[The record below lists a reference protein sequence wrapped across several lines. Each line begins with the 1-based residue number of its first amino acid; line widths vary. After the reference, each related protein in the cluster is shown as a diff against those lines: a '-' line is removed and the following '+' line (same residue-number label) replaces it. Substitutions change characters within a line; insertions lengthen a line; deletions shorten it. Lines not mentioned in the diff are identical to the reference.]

1 MPVTTISSLRPSDD
15 AVLAAAVDVARAAA
29 EEIAA
34 PGHVGEH
41 LGVEDDAERLATHHF
56 RCLDPAYTGWHW
68 AVTVTRVPRGKA
80 ATVCEAVLLPGDDSL
95 LSRDWVPWSDRLA
108 PGDLGVGDLLPTEAD
123 DDRLE
128 PGWAAV
134 GTKDPA
140 DDRTPDDD
148 TDRVAIW
155 ELGLGR
161 ERVLSPIGRAD
172 ALDRWYSGD
181 HGPTA
186 PIAEAAPARCSTCGF
201 LLLMA
206 GSLRRAFGVCA
217 NAYSPSDGRVVSL
230 DHGCGAHSDVVP
242 LPGRVEVTASLVDD
256 MGYEMVTLGAP
267 DDADDEIV
275 EIDDVADISDVAGP
289 LDDIVD
295 DISDDISPAISPAIS
310 DDISD
315 SEDPGSS

>member
-1 MPVTTISSLRPSDD
+1 VTTTSALRPSRD
-15 AVLAAAVDVARAAA
+15 AVLSGAVDTARAAA

-41 LGVEDDAERLATHHF
+41 VGVEDEAERLATHHF

-68 AVTVTRVPRGKA
+68 AVTVTRVPRGRSV
-80 ATVCEAVLLPGDDSL
+80 TVCEAVLLPGADAL
-95 LSRDWVPWSDRLA
+95 LSREWVPWSERLA
-108 PGDLGVGDLLPTEAD
+108 PGDLGVGDLLPTEPD

-134 GTKDPA
+134 GTTDPA
-140 DDRTPDDD
+140 TDGTADDD
-148 TDRVAIW
+148 ADRLAVW

-186 PIAEAAPARCSTCGF
+186 PIAQAAPARCATCGF
-201 LLLMA
+201 LVLMA

-217 NAYSPSDGRVVSL
+217 NEYSPSDGRVVSM
-230 DHGCGAHSDVVP
+230 DHGCGAHSQVAV
-242 LPGRVEVTASLVDD
+242 LPRQVEVATPLADDLGYEAVVLEPGPAAVDD
-256 MGYEMVTLGAP
+256 A
-267 DDADDEIV
+267 
-275 EIDDVADISDVAGP
+275 
-289 LDDIVD
+289 
-295 DISDDISPAISPAIS
+295 
-310 DDISD
+310 
-315 SEDPGSS
+315 EDPGPA